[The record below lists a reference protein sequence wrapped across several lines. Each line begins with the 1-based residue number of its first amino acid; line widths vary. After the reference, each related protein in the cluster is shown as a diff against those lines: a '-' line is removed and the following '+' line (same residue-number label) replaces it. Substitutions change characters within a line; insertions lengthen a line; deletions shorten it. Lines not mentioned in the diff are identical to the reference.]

1 MNKYSV
7 TIIGLGNIGML
18 YDYNN
23 LKNDV
28 FLSHF
33 KSFDFHNSF
42 KVKNIVDSDKNK
54 LLKAKKKF
62 RGKINSYEDF
72 NEIKEIT
79 DIVVLSSIYDINLM
93 IFKKL
98 KSNKKI
104 KFFFI
109 EKPFW
114 DKSNVFS
121 KDDLNDARFYINY
134 FRKSLPFF
142 RNFKKKISDKIFGDV
157 LGIHAYYSKGLRN
170 NGSHIIDLI
179 NYLFGDNYDL
189 NSIKII
195 DIVDDYIKN
204 DKSISFSINFKY
216 NKNHF
221 PVIFQA
227 ANENHFSII
236 EIDII
241 FSKKRF
247 RIFDFG
253 SKVEVYDIS
262 KDLLFPN
269 YNNIISKNIIK
280 TDFEKYGLHNCNLI
294 FDILNNN
301 EKNNSKLICDKKNN
315 DIIEKVIKSSKI

>member
-134 FRKSLPFF
+134 FRKSLPFLETL
-142 RNFKKKISDKIFGDV
+142 KKISDKIFGDV

-241 FSKKRF
+241 FSKKDLGFLILDQRLKFMIYQRICYF
-247 RIFDFG
+247 RI
-253 SKVEVYDIS
+253 
-262 KDLLFPN
+262 
-269 YNNIISKNIIK
+269 III
-280 TDFEKYGLHNCNLI
+280 
-294 FDILNNN
+294 
-301 EKNNSKLICDKKNN
+301 
-315 DIIEKVIKSSKI
+315 